1 MTLSSSRG
9 RLLKLPLQERRPGVR
24 LIGAENK
31 CFVLHLFLEVVVEAG
46 DKAEAGVALEEVR
59 EDIIEAVLGIYAPGL
74 ASWGDLSAL
83 SALSAAE
90 LAFFV
95 AVDSLEAQE
104 GGEALEAG
112 EPLGDGANAALD
124 DVREDVNA
132 VGTCAPGLA
141 SCSA

>member
-1 MTLSSSRG
+1 M
-9 RLLKLPLQERRPGVR
+9 
-24 LIGAENK
+24 
-31 CFVLHLFLEVVVEAG
+31 LHLFLEVVVEAG

-83 SALSAAE
+83 SALGASE
-90 LAFFV
+90 LAFFI

-141 SCSA
+141 SCSAQLGKVRGDFV

>member
-1 MTLSSSRG
+1 M
-9 RLLKLPLQERRPGVR
+9 
-24 LIGAENK
+24 
-31 CFVLHLFLEVVVEAG
+31 LHLFLEVVEAG
-46 DKAEAGVALEEVR
+46 DSAEAGVALEEVR
-59 EDIIEAVLGIYAPGL
+59 EDILEAVLGIYTPGL

-83 SALSAAE
+83 SALGAAE
-90 LAFFV
+90 LAFFI

-141 SCSA
+141 SCSAQLGKVRGDFV